1 MATLTIDC
9 ETCEM
14 RGTDACADCVVTFLC
29 ERDEQEAVVL
39 DTGEQRVLHLLG
51 REGLVPP
58 LRHRTTSRSAVK
70 AGQDGGGQS
79 YRGSGSAPAELPL
92 FRHRSA

>member
-14 RGTDACADCVVTFLC
+14 RATDACADCIVTFLC

-39 DTGEQRVLHLLG
+39 DAGEQRVLHLLG

-58 LRHRTTSRSAVK
+58 LRHRATCRSVGEA
-70 AGQDGGGQS
+70 AQDGGGQS
-79 YRGSGSAPAELPL
+79 RRGPGAAPAELRL
-92 FRHRSA
+92 FAHRSA

>member
-14 RGTDACADCVVTFLC
+14 RGTDACSDCIVTFLC

-39 DTGEQRVLHLLG
+39 DVGEQRVLHLLG

-58 LRHRTTSRSAVK
+58 LRHRAARRSAPTV
-70 AGQDGGGQS
+70 GQDGVGPS
-79 YRGSGSAPAELPL
+79 CRASGAAPAELL
-92 FRHRSA
+92 VFAHKSA